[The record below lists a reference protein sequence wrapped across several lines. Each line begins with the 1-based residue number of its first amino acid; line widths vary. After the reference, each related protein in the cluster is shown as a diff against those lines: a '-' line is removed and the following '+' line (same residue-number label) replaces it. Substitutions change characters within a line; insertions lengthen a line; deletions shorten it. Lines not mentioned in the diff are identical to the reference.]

1 VSTAQALDEL
11 RAKLESSFGKAM
23 AMMVLAA
30 ASNSLGIPTMD
41 LSADEFHRLAKAVC
55 DDQRVKDMWGTAGAI
70 ETADQWCRLV
80 A

>member
-1 VSTAQALDEL
+1 MNTAQALEQL
-11 RAKLESSFGKAM
+11 RGKLESSFGKAM

-30 ASNSLGIPTMD
+30 ASNSLGASTMD
-41 LSADEFHRLAKAVC
+41 LSPEEFNSLARAVC
-55 DDQRVKDMWGTAGAI
+55 EDQRVKDMWGSAAAA